1 MYHSV
6 QLKQDRFFKKTMK
19 KSNHG
24 NNCVD
29 LEAEQV
35 SEATQYGSLEEK
47 ADYGSRDMQKM

>member
-1 MYHSV
+1 
-6 QLKQDRFFKKTMK
+6 MK

-47 ADYGSRDMQKM
+47 AVLWVKRYATNVNIGVQEID